1 MAHAGRRFRAARGA
15 TEPITS
21 KQTAERVWEPKF
33 LGEILAGLDPR
44 VRPKTHQATVGLT
57 VAEFLDRYYTSYVE
71 AEGLRSSG
79 SIQARL
85 RR

>member
-1 MAHAGRRFRAARGA
+1 MPVDDFALPRGV
-15 TEPITS
+15 TEPIAS

-33 LGEILAGLDPR
+33 LGEILAGRDPR
-44 VRPKTHQATVGLT
+44 VPATTQRAAVGLT

-79 SIQARL
+79 RSTRGSK
-85 RR
+85 R